1 MKDNFDIYGWNQKR
15 RLTEARKLEEAQAV
29 NLPTIPDSVLNNFAN
44 QIKNPQTMASAVIA
58 LVNKLAEKENE
69 NILKNPKIARA
80 IDLLK
85 DIDPA
90 DGEVEEALKMTA
102 STETL
107 RKIIFKL
114 LDDGQIQPETAD
126 DILNAISNSPS
137 DNIYEARVDRE
148 VAERIEGLLNQQLKA
163 KFLNYF
169 QELYTDL
176 VQDDLFYAEDVV
188 NHLNNEMH
196 KIIKVASKD
205 DLNL

>member
-1 MKDNFDIYGWNQKR
+1 MKDNFDIYSWNQKR

-29 NLPTIPDSVLNNFAN
+29 NLPTIPDSVLNIFAN

-205 DLNL
+205 YLNL